1 MLLSKLELSKFMP
14 TLLIIEPHFDG
25 HRGGYVTWIAKAAA
39 DRGFIVKIATLSAN
53 LSHPLLGP
61 LQELLG
67 AKLEVVVLDKEEAIR
82 SPDNV
87 VSLIFKE
94 FRYWALLRRLY
105 AQSACPANSVTIFV
119 PYLDYCTN
127 AIALLGSPFGVT
139 PWSGI
144 VMRQAFHFRVAGVKG
159 NETSLRW
166 VKHKLFKR
174 LLRSQHLRSLFTLD
188 ESLVKV
194 VSVSKQKGAEK
205 IVYLPDPAQHQK
217 SLDREYARSSLGIRR
232 GAAVILVYG
241 GIRERKGV
249 SELLTALGTLRG
261 NQEVDVI
268 IAGRQSKGVRKSID
282 SPEFAPLVA
291 GGQLHQIDRFLNV
304 EEELLVFSAA
314 DIVWLGYRDF
324 YMMSGVLVQAGQM
337 SLPVIATS
345 DGLIGRLTKTHG
357 LGLVVDVRDSC
368 EVRKAIELLTASS
381 ALRTELGKNGKK
393 IFSAHTVCNFVD
405 TIFRSL

>member
-1 MLLSKLELSKFMP
+1 MP

-39 DRGFIVKIATLSAN
+39 DRSFSVKIATLSAN

-67 AKLEVVVLDKEEAIR
+67 ANLEVIVLDKEEAIR
-82 SPDNV
+82 SPESV

-94 FRYWALLRRLY
+94 FRYWRLLKRLY
-105 AQSACPANSVTIFV
+105 AKSTGPATSVTIFV

-139 PWSGI
+139 AWSGI
-144 VMRQAFHFRVAGVKG
+144 VMRQAFHFREAGVEG

-166 VKHKLFKR
+166 VKYRLFKR

-188 ESLVKV
+188 ESLVKF
-194 VSVSKQKGAEK
+194 VSVSKQKGAGK
-205 IVYLPDPAQHQK
+205 IVYLPDPAQHEQRF
-217 SLDREYARSSLGIRR
+217 DRVSARSSLGIRR
-232 GAAVILVYG
+232 GAVVILVYG
-241 GIRERKGV
+241 GISERKGI
-249 SELLTALGTLRG
+249 SELLTALGTLCV

-268 IAGRQSKGVRKSID
+268 IAGRQSTSVRETID
-282 SPEFAPLVA
+282 SPEFVSLVST
-291 GGQLHQIDRFLNV
+291 GQLHRIDRFLNV
-304 EEELLVFSAA
+304 KEELAVFSAA

-357 LGLVVDVRDSC
+357 LGLVVDIRDSC
-368 EVRKAIELLTASS
+368 EVRRAIELLAASS
-381 ALRTELGKNGKK
+381 ALRMEFGKNGKK
-393 IFSAHTVCNFVD
+393 IFSTHTVCNFVD